1 MEMGEVCELRFLQ
14 SLTFRQQGNRPNFI
28 RNPSFS
34 DWHVVEGG
42 WAGEQECIHS
52 VQIQQRHSRALSIFP
67 AVLLLPSVAASLQD
81 PPCALT
87 EQSLKP

>member
-28 RNPSFS
+28 RNFS

-42 WAGEQECIHS
+42 WTEEQECIHS
-52 VQIQQRHSRALSIFP
+52 VQIQ
-67 AVLLLPSVAASLQD
+67 
-81 PPCALT
+81 
-87 EQSLKP
+87 